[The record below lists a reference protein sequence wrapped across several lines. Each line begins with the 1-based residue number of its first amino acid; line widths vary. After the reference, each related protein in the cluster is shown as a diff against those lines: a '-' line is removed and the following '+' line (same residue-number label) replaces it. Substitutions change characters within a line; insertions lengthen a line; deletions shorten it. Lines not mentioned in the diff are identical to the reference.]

1 MRYVIDSYAWL
12 EYFMGTPAGEK
23 VREIVDSPDHER
35 LTPSICIA
43 EVYAKSL
50 RVEGL
55 EKAEL
60 RRGFIRSRSA
70 IVSLTEELAVEAAKI
85 DVEVKKM
92 VDGWGLA
99 DSIVLAT
106 TRKRKAKVITGD
118 EHFKGLTE
126 TVYLEN
132 VKME

>member
-1 MRYVIDSYAWL
+1 MKYVVDSYAWL
-12 EYFMGTPAGEK
+12 EYFMGTTAGEK
-23 VREIVDSPDHER
+23 VKEIVDSPAYER
-35 LTPSICIA
+35 LTPSICVA

-60 RRGFIRSRSA
+60 RRAFIRSRSA
-70 IVSLTEELAVEAAKI
+70 VVSLTEELAVEAAKI
-85 DVEVKKM
+85 DVGMKKN

-106 TRKRKAKVITGD
+106 TRKRKAKVMTGD

-126 TVYLEN
+126 TAYIL
-132 VKME
+132 

>member
-12 EYFMGTPAGEK
+12 EYFTGTSAGEK
-23 VREIVDSPDHER
+23 VRDILDSTAHER
-35 LTPSICIA
+35 LTPSICVA

-60 RRGFIRSRSA
+60 RRNFIKIRSA
-70 IVSLTEELAVEAAKI
+70 VVPLTEELAVEAAKI
-85 DVEVKKM
+85 DVEMKERV
-92 VDGWGLA
+92 VGWGLA

-106 TRKRKAKVITGD
+106 TRGRKAKVITGD
-118 EHFKGLTE
+118 EHFKELAD
-126 TVYLEN
+126 TVYI
-132 VKME
+132 